1 MSTMKSMMDLA
12 IGGLGDLANA
22 DVVMAKPVDVD
33 GKQVIPVLALN
44 VGFGGGGGHGEGEG
58 NQPAGAGKKGHGKG
72 KGKGSGT
79 GTGAAGGARLTPVAV
94 VIRDAGGVRVLKVPR
109 PKKGLEKLLDKI
121 PGLVEKIQNIEHG

>member
-1 MSTMKSMMDLA
+1 MATLHTMMDLT

-22 DVVMAKPVDVD
+22 DVVMAKPAEVN

-44 VGFGGGGGHGEGEG
+44 VGFGDGGGHGEGEG
-58 NQPAGAGKKGHGKG
+58 SQAGHGSKKGRG

-79 GTGAAGGARLTPVAV
+79 GSGAAGGARLTPIAV
-94 VIRDAGGVRVLKVPR
+94 VIRDAGGIRVLRVPR

-121 PGLVEKIQNIEHG
+121 PGLVEKIQKLEKS